1 MKDNLHLYPR
11 EYDPFIKMPIQ
22 ALQLKHLKHIWRYLE
37 RLYRIEEGTWQEI
50 PKPTLK
56 VYLNQIE
63 DQAAKTALQEFV
75 VRHEMDQLWTFLSEF
90 RRFLEMNCCTELAL
104 NPQQELLRTYLEYA
118 GIDPPELTDV
128 FPKGLMLTQAGYAYY
143 YTAKYYQAQFPFSCD
158 IHSHLT

>member
-1 MKDNLHLYPR
+1 MKQCTLGEYTNAVQAVEQTLIALQRQKNLPSPSYSLGRYMKDNLHLYPR

-75 VRHEMDQLWTFLSEF
+75 VRHEMDQLWT
-90 RRFLEMNCCTELAL
+90 
-104 NPQQELLRTYLEYA
+104 
-118 GIDPPELTDV
+118 
-128 FPKGLMLTQAGYAYY
+128 
-143 YTAKYYQAQFPFSCD
+143 
-158 IHSHLT
+158 